1 MNILKTLL
9 PLALFF
15 LLSCENKRTIEVSPM
30 MIKLDGSIKN
40 SDEEI
45 SGMDWYYDNLILLP
59 ENLNGYAFAI
69 KKTEI
74 DSRID
79 KSDTSAIK
87 PKKIKFNTPNYQ
99 HTIPGFDSFEA
110 IAFRGY
116 EVYITIE
123 IKFDDR
129 MSCLLARGHID
140 NKSLEITIPEQTL
153 TTLDVP
159 SYVDNMSYESLILNE
174 NTIVALFEAN
184 GDSLIENPYAL
195 SINLSGQDINK
206 YSMSSINYRIADA
219 TKTDE
224 KNRFWAINYFFPG
237 DKKTLKP
244 SNDMLSA
251 KYGNGPTHSLSER
264 VERLIEYK
272 IENNKVVLTNSP
284 PIEIKLEG
292 EKTSRKWEAIAR
304 FEDKGFLLAT
314 DKYPKPYTLFAY
326 IPFN

>member
-1 MNILKTLL
+1 MKIVFS
-9 PLALFF
+9 LALF
-15 LLSCENKRTIEVSPM
+15 LLFCCANEKSIEVSPIM
-30 MIKLDGSIKN
+30 LKIDGPMKN

-79 KSDTSAIK
+79 KSDTTAIK
-87 PKKIKFNTPNYQ
+87 PQKIKFNTPNYKN
-99 HTIPGFDSFEA
+99 TIPGFDSFEA

-116 EVYITIE
+116 EVYVTIE
-123 IKFDDR
+123 IKFDNS

-140 NKSLEITIPEQTL
+140 NRSLEITIPEQTL

-159 SYVDNMSYESLILNE
+159 SYVDNMSFESLVLNKDR
-174 NTIVALFEAN
+174 IIALFEAN
-184 GDSLIENPYAL
+184 GDSLVDNPYAL
-195 SINLSGQDINK
+195 SINLSGKDINK
-206 YSMSSINYRIADA
+206 HKMSSINYRIADA
-219 TKTDE
+219 TKVDD

-244 SNDMLSA
+244 STDILSA
-251 KYGNGPTHSLSER
+251 KYGNGLTHSLSRR

-272 IENNKVVLTNSP
+272 IENNKVVLTKSP

-292 EKTSRKWEAIAR
+292 KKTSRKWEAIAR
-304 FEDKGFLLAT
+304 YENKGFLLAT